1 MNGDTAVQLIWF
13 AGAFTLVLSALVV
26 RRLPAADWIKL
37 GLAWVAIFA
46 LVFLIVWTFQAVG
59 GT

>member
-1 MNGDTAVQLIWF
+1 MTGDMTVQMLWF

-26 RRLPAADWIKL
+26 RRLPAADWLKM

-46 LVFLIVWTFQAVG
+46 IVFLVIKMVSGAG
-59 GT
+59 